1 MSVDDEN
8 CHWSMNSERGT
19 TTRDEREV
27 ESPRPIAAIRF
38 GKVIA
43 CTITGLTH
51 QDVSLPPHPSV
62 QPAGAGFARQVP
74 WFRKGGRTR
83 RYKIKRSETCQMGVQ
98 FVSVRSPN
106 GNPGLRKPGREM

>member
-62 QPAGAGFARQVP
+62 QPAGAGFRAPGALVP
-74 WFRKGGRTR
+74 EAWKD
-83 RYKIKRSETCQMGVQ
+83 
-98 FVSVRSPN
+98 
-106 GNPGLRKPGREM
+106 LRMREKMV